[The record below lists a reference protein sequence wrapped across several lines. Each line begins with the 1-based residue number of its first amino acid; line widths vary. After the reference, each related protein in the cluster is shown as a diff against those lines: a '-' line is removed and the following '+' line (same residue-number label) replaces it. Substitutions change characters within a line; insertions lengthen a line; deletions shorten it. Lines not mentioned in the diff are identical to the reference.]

1 MNQSRN
7 SPDIE
12 LKELVK
18 IYPFVKVGIFDR
30 KRQRETLE
38 KQRAMPYLTN
48 EGVITVQHI
57 NLSIPAG
64 SFVSILGPSGCGKTT
79 LLRVLAGLERPQSG
93 AIEGITPWET
103 ALLFQDDR
111 LLPWRTVEQHLTDVL
126 PREQRGR
133 VPELLALAELE
144 GEEKSRPAALSGGMG
159 RRLALARCLALPAR
173 LYLLDEPFAGVDLS
187 RALRIL
193 EGLKALPAP
202 VLLVSHEPAVLT
214 AADAV
219 IQLDGPPL
227 RVR

>member
-1 MNQSRN
+1 MGDVIGCKDLTLS
-7 SPDIE
+7 
-12 LKELVK
+12 
-18 IYPFVKVGIFDR
+18 FGDR
-30 KRQRETLE
+30 AVLDRFS
-38 KQRAMPYLTN
+38 LTIPN
-48 EGVITVQHI
+48 RGVTA
-57 NLSIPAG
+57 LS
-64 SFVSILGPSGCGKTT
+64 GPSGCGKTT

-103 ALLFQDDR
+103 AILFQDDR

-133 VPELLALAELE
+133 VPELLALTELE

-214 AADAV
+214 AANAV